1 MLIGLADERHDETV
15 LARTAGTARTMDVV
29 GTIGRRIKMHDAGNL
44 VDVDAAGCDV
54 RRHEDR
60 HAARGEGA
68 QCALALG
75 LRATTVEVGCA
86 NARLCQLLGKAIDA
100 MPRAAERDHGAA
112 AQHEVDQDLEAII
125 GLDLPEQVVDV
136 ADRVG
141 LGFDLM
147 THRVVLVLTS
157 NLLDLA
163 VKRGGEE
170 QRLTIRLSLIEDATD
185 DGQEAHVGHAVGLV
199 DHDDADI
206 AEVDV
211 ATLDQI
217 LEPAGAG
224 DEDVNATTKRVD
236 LRAVASAAVDGSD
249 LTATG
254 FGERLHLA
262 ADLIGKLAGWR
273 KDEGGGTARLG
284 GRHTSGNGE
293 AESDR
298 LAGARGGSASHVA
311 TRDCVRNGRS
321 LDRERRLD
329 SLARQHGC
337 KVGGHAEVNKRTSH
351 ETPFEQRACS
361 R

>member
-1 MLIGLADERHDETV
+1 
-15 LARTAGTARTMDVV
+15 
-29 GTIGRRIKMHDAGNL
+29 MHDAGNL

-125 GLDLPEQVVDV
+125 GLDLPEHVVDV

-163 VKRGGEE
+163 VKRGGEK

-236 LRAVASAAVDGSD
+236 LRAIASAAVDGSD

-262 ADLIGKLAGWR
+262 ADLIGELAGWR
-273 KDEGGGTARLG
+273 EDEGGGTARLG